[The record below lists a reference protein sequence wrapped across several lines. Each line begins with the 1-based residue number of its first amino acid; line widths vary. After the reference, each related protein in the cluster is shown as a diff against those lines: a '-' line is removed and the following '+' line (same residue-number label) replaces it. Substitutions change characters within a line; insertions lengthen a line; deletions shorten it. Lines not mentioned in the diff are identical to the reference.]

1 MKEFLEIVFSK
12 YKDPKIAMWMK
23 NVLVLIMLLNFCVGL
38 LYPMEQKKTVLP
50 MFLSMIL
57 LLSVNCALSRGKDYT
72 WLDTVTFLLLI
83 APNLHL
89 FHGGDIGYFSTFY
102 IILYSVG
109 AVFILGIRTSALFN
123 AVCAFF
129 IFVQVRGSGLA
140 ELRGLYHQNLLLLIL
155 VYCRNCVYYYVFYS
169 AVLGG
174 KRKKPAGSGT
184 QNP

>member
-1 MKEFLEIVFSK
+1 
-12 YKDPKIAMWMK
+12 
-23 NVLVLIMLLNFCVGL
+23 
-38 LYPMEQKKTVLP
+38 MEQKKTVLP

-129 IFVQVRGSGLA
+129 IFMQVRGTARIVSSKSAVTLS
-140 ELRGLYHQNLLLLIL
+140 LLIL

>member
-89 FHGGDIGYFSTFY
+89 FHGGDIGYFSTDN
-102 IILYSVG
+102 SVSAG
-109 AVFILGIRTSALFN
+109 NIRL
-123 AVCAFF
+123 
-129 IFVQVRGSGLA
+129 IDFV
-140 ELRGLYHQNLLLLIL
+140 LLL
-155 VYCRNCVYYYVFYS
+155 CQ
-169 AVLGG
+169 A
-174 KRKKPAGSGT
+174 
-184 QNP
+184 